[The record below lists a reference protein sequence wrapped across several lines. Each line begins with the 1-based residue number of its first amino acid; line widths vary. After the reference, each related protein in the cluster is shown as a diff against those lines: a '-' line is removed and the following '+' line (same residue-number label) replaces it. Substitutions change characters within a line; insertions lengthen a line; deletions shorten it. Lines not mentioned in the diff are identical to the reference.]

1 MLFRLQPEVLALL
14 IPVLLFALVFHEFSH
29 GWVAYKLG
37 DPTAKHQGRLTLNPI
52 AHLDPFGSLMI
63 LFVGFGWAKPVPVDS
78 RYLANPRVDMMKIAF
93 AGPAS
98 NLLLALISG
107 ILIRMTGY
115 MGPLTSMLILFTQIN
130 ISLAVF
136 NMIPIPPLDGSQI
149 FSGLMI
155 REKSKSCNA
164 ATDVWSPNFNGLDTI
179 WNVYWCFN
187 NLGLYASLCKFI
199 YVFIC
204 RDVIE
209 KIFQTNYSC
218 SKIQTLFSRY
228 DTIIN
233 SCCSNDKLFIKNFS
247 GC

>member
-155 REKSKSCNA
+155 KKN
-164 ATDVWSPNFNGLDTI
+164 PNLVMQLQMYGPQILMGLILFGMFTGVSII
-179 WNVYWCFN
+179 WAFMRPFV
-187 NLGLYASLCKFI
+187 SLFM
-199 YVFIC
+199 F
-204 RDVIE
+204 
-209 KIFQTNYSC
+209 
-218 SKIQTLFSRY
+218 LFA
-228 DTIIN
+228 
-233 SCCSNDKLFIKNFS
+233 
-247 GC
+247 GM

>member
-1 MLFRLQPEVLALL
+1 MLFRLQPEVLVLL

-37 DPTAKHQGRLTLNPI
+37 DPTAKHQGRLTLNPL
-52 AHLDPFGSLMI
+52 AHLDSFGSMMI

-98 NLLLALISG
+98 NLLLAFIGG
-107 ILIRMTGY
+107 ILLRVTGY

-149 FSGLMI
+149 FSGIMI
-155 REKSKSCNA
+155 RKNPNLVMQLQMYGPQILMGLILFGMFTGVSIIWA
-164 ATDVWSPNFNGLDTI
+164 FMSPF
-179 WNVYWCFN
+179 VSF
-187 NLGLYASLCKFI
+187 FM
-199 YVFIC
+199 F
-204 RDVIE
+204 
-209 KIFQTNYSC
+209 
-218 SKIQTLFSRY
+218 LFA
-228 DTIIN
+228 
-233 SCCSNDKLFIKNFS
+233 
-247 GC
+247 GM